1 MYALHYP
8 GLVQPIVG
16 EGGNAVSALQ
26 KFAWF
31 NLAVIALTI
40 VAVLVLLPLL
50 GKGALGGFGL
60 LGLLGFGPF
69 FFRKKPGQVVT
80 DERDQLIQ
88 RRSWVLAYSLF
99 WVVFV
104 LAAVVLS
111 AVVYG
116 EDGAVPVSVL
126 RWSVFCGLMFV
137 YALGSIAIL
146 VQYAGGSRDA
156 G

>member
-1 MYALHYP
+1 M
-8 GLVQPIVG
+8 
-16 EGGNAVSALQ
+16 SAQQ

-31 NLAVIALTI
+31 SLAVIGLTL
-40 VAVLVLLPLL
+40 VAVLSLLPLL
-50 GKGALGGFGL
+50 GKGALGGFGF
-60 LGLLGFGPF
+60 LGLFWFGAF
-69 FFRKKPGQVVT
+69 FYRKKPGQVVT

-88 RRSWVLAYSLF
+88 RRSWLLAYCLF

-126 RWSVFCGLMFV
+126 SWSVFCGFMLV
-137 YALGSIAIL
+137 WALASVATL
-146 VQYAGGSRDA
+146 AQYAGGSRDA